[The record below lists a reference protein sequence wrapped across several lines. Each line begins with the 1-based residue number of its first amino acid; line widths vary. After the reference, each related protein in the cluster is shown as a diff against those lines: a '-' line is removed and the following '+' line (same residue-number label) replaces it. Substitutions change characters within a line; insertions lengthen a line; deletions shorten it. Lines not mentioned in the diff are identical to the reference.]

1 VGPNPPMSTIELT
14 ESPLYQRLHTLTVD
28 VLDLRDEQVA
38 PEARFSDDLGADSLD
53 LVELVEALE
62 EEFGVRIDDEELADI
77 TTVGEAYELL
87 AAKL

>member
-1 VGPNPPMSTIELT
+1 MSTIELT
-14 ESPLYQRLHTLTVD
+14 ENPLYQRLRTLTVD

-38 PEARFSDDLGADSLD
+38 PAARFADDLGADSLD

-77 TTVGEAYELL
+77 ATVGEAFELI
-87 AAKL
+87 AAKTS